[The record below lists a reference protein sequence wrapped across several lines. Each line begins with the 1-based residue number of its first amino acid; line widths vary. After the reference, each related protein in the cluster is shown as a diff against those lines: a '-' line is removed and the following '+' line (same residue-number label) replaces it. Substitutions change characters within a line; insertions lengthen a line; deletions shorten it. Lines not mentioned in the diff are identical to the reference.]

1 MRHRSWLAVSGLLVA
16 SVSHAQ
22 VGRSHVGAAVG
33 TIQYERLS
41 SAGLAAVGV
50 RELMVSRPFAVRG
63 DVRLLRHRASG
74 SPQTC
79 ALVERTF
86 CSGREDRLSAA
97 SAGVALVLDGQP
109 RSANAFYLVPIQL
122 GVSHLRA
129 SSSEWQAPTLL
140 CVGNGQVTSC
150 PEPSV
155 RATRS
160 ALERHGRDDR
170 DGSRASGSG
179 QAAVRARRSPS
190 CTDRWAESRVWNGR
204 RRFARSVCRQLR

>member
-41 SAGLAAVGV
+41 NAGLAAVGV

-109 RSANAFYLVPIQL
+109 HSANAFYLVPIQL

-150 PEPSV
+150 PENPPFAQRDRRWSVTGATIATGVGLRAQVRSLSARVEV
-155 RATRS
+155 RAVRTAGLSRGFGMDAAVLLGRS
-160 ALERHGRDDR
+160 A
-170 DGSRASGSG
+170 GS
-179 QAAVRARRSPS
+179 
-190 CTDRWAESRVWNGR
+190 
-204 RRFARSVCRQLR
+204 